1 MRAAHGTAKMPS
13 PGGSMYRALG
23 LAAAAFLML
32 LAFVPT
38 IALGQSTEGLC
49 CADLEERISALETA
63 TAKTGSRNVII
74 RLSGQV
80 DTMVMI
86 WDDGTERDAY
96 VVDNTESST
105 RFLFSGTSKIDAD
118 WSASFLFEIEI
129 EGARSTSVNQISNG
143 APNEN
148 ADGSI
153 DGRRMALSL
162 GSKTLGRL
170 WIGRYSP
177 ATDNLITWGNKAAN
191 NPVANAT
198 PNRGEG
204 FFLRLPQG
212 TSGCAGTGCLINQ
225 TWRQFM
231 SSQDTR
237 RGNVIRYDTP
247 SLAGFVIS
255 AAWGEDDLA
264 DVALRWK
271 KTLNGFDAYLGIGY
285 LWDTDENE
293 DTDMVA
299 CPEGAGSGT
308 FCRQR
313 RFDLERMMGSFGIKH
328 GPSGLFLVGAA
339 ARDQYDDPSGP
350 TGLFTGAT
358 RQDRGTMAYLQGGQS
373 RQFNSLGP
381 TTFYAEHQLFQD
393 FSKHRTI
400 AFGVG
405 GQSEVISSQTDVW
418 GFGVIQNVDAADMQ
432 LFTGFRHGSADVEI
446 LQTANG
452 PQTSI
457 PVQDFWTLSIG
468 GKLKF

>member
-1 MRAAHGTAKMPS
+1 
-13 PGGSMYRALG
+13 
-23 LAAAAFLML
+23 ML
-32 LAFVPT
+32 SAFVPT
-38 IALGQSTEGLC
+38 SALGQSAEGLC
-49 CADLEERISALETA
+49 CADLEERTAALETA
-63 TAKTGSRNVII
+63 TARSGSRNVTI

-80 DTMVMI
+80 NTMLMI

-105 RFLFSGTSKIDAD
+105 RFLLSGTSKIDAN
-118 WSASFLFEIEI
+118 WSASFLFEIEV
-129 EGARSTSVNQISNG
+129 EGARSTSVNQKSDG

-148 ADGSI
+148 GDGSI

-212 TSGCAGTGCLINQ
+212 TAGCTGTGCLLNQ

-271 KTLNGFDAYLGIGY
+271 KTFNTVDAYFGVGY
-285 LWDTDENE
+285 LRDTDEDE
-293 DTDMVA
+293 DTNMIA
-299 CPEGAGSGT
+299 CPGGTGGGT

-313 RFDLERMMGSFGIKH
+313 RFDLERMMGSFGLKH
-328 GPSGLFLVGAA
+328 DPSGLFLVGAA
-339 ARDQYDDPSGP
+339 ARDHHDSPSGP

-358 RQDRGTMAYLQGGQS
+358 RQDRGTMAYLQGGQA
-373 RQFNSLGP
+373 RRFTSLGP
-381 TTFYAEHQLFQD
+381 TTFYAERQIFQD

-400 AFGVG
+400 AFGAG

-418 GFGVIQNVDAADMQ
+418 GLGVFQNIDAANMQ
-432 LFTGFRHGSADVEI
+432 LFAGFRHGSADIDV

-452 PQTSI
+452 PKTDV

>member
-1 MRAAHGTAKMPS
+1 MHRSLGPAAAVFLMLSVFVPT
-13 PGGSMYRALG
+13 RALG
-23 LAAAAFLML
+23 QNT
-32 LAFVPT
+32 V
-38 IALGQSTEGLC
+38 ELC
-49 CADLEERISALETA
+49 CADLEERISALETT
-63 TAKTGSRNVII
+63 TARTGNRNVTI

-80 DTMVMI
+80 DTMVLI

-105 RFLFSGTSKIDAD
+105 RFLFSGTSRIGAD
-118 WSASFLFEIEI
+118 WSTSFLFEIEV
-129 EGARSTSVNQISNG
+129 EGARSTSVNQISDG

-162 GSKTLGRL
+162 GSKNFGRL

-204 FFLRLPQG
+204 FFLRLAQG
-212 TSGCAGTGCLINQ
+212 TGGCTGTGCLINQ

-255 AAWGEDDLA
+255 AAWGEDDLT

-271 KTLNGFDAYLGIGY
+271 KTFNAVDAYFGIGY
-285 LWDTDENE
+285 LRDTDEDE

-299 CPEGAGSGT
+299 CPGAGGGGT

-313 RFDLERMMGSFGIKH
+313 RFDLERMMGSFGLKH

-339 ARDQYDDPSGP
+339 ARDHHGSPSGP

-358 RQDRGTMAYLQGGQS
+358 RQDRGTMAYLQGGKA
-373 RQFNSLGP
+373 RRFTSLGP
-381 TTFYAEHQLFQD
+381 TTFYAERQIFQD

-400 AFGVG
+400 AYGTG

-418 GFGVIQNVDAADMQ
+418 GVGVFQNIDAANMQ
-432 LFTGFRHGSADVEI
+432 LFAGFRHGSADIDV

-452 PQTSI
+452 PQTDV